1 MTENS
6 STSTQNQTL
15 KTHYEHHR
23 SWQPLHQITV
33 FWVNTL
39 RPCHQP
45 PNLFSLCLFMVL
57 WGLVPEVRTRV
68 NRAWAESPQ
77 MLRRWRPRGQGSA
90 QALWLLSPTGRRP
103 VRCTGGADRG
113 RPGLLVGV
121 RAAAVSRRA
130 NKLEGEW
137 AGRLWL
143 GVLMGMSQHQILWQG
158 ARSNADLQSW
168 APNRLWPFRISL

>member
-1 MTENS
+1 MQTLPHNPNTETENS

-15 KTHYEHHR
+15 KTHYECHR
-23 SWQPLHQITV
+23 SWQVLHQISV

-45 PNLFSLCLFMVL
+45 PNVFSPCLFMVL

-90 QALWLLSPTGRRP
+90 QVLWLLSPTGRRP

-121 RAAAVSRRA
+121 RAAAMRRRA
-130 NKLEGEW
+130 CKLEGEW

-143 GVLMGMSQHQILWQG
+143 
-158 ARSNADLQSW
+158 
-168 APNRLWPFRISL
+168 

>member
-1 MTENS
+1 MRFNRQIALTLDESKPNTVTENS
-6 STSTQNQTL
+6 SASTQKQTL
-15 KTHYEHHR
+15 KTHYECHR
-23 SWQPLHQITV
+23 SWQLLHQILV
-33 FWVNTL
+33 FWVNML

-45 PNLFSLCLFMVL
+45 PNVFSPCLFMVL

-121 RAAAVSRRA
+121 RAAAMRRRA
-130 NKLEGEW
+130 CKLEGEW

-143 GVLMGMSQHQILWQG
+143 
-158 ARSNADLQSW
+158 
-168 APNRLWPFRISL
+168 